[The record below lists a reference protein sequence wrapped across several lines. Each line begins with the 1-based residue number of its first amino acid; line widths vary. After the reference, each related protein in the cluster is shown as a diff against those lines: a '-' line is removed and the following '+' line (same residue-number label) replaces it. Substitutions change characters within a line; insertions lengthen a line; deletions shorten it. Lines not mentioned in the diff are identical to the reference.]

1 MILILLT
8 GCTLLWLKNPISWE
22 GKNTVTENQVNSKVR
37 FSKIFETKSDKLLE
51 WIREI
56 KNVYD
61 EIDAPS
67 AIKQIVESV
76 DYSQYEWEHWENPKI
91 VFTMKK
97 DFWADKYLITAY
109 GDHYILEKNGKQ
121 ILELPRNF
129 ILTEPMKNFVVNEEW
144 WWFLYHK
151 VSNYSDEEAQAL
163 FDQTWEYPEKP
174 RRETPTLI
182 HNGKQI
188 SYNEIFWLQNFG
200 RKIFYFF
207 REKADSP
214 IKYYYDWKIYET
226 QFKSLIHN
234 TCGCDE
240 EDALDMQADEENGKL
255 IVWDRNGETLELWLM
270 EIKG

>member
-1 MILILLT
+1 M
-8 GCTLLWLKNPISWE
+8 LWSKNPISWDE
-22 GKNTVTENQVNSKVR
+22 KNTVTENQVNSKIR
-37 FSKIFETKSDKLLE
+37 FSKIFETKNDKLLE

-56 KNVYD
+56 EDIYD

-76 DYSQYEWEHWENPKI
+76 DYSQYEREHRENPKI

-200 RKIFYFF
+200 GKIFYFF

-214 IKYYYDWKIYET
+214 IKYYYDWKVYET

-234 TCGCDE
+234 NE
-240 EDALDMQADEENGKL
+240 EDALDMKADEKKGKL
-255 IVWDRNGETLELWLM
+255 IVWDRNGENLELWLM

>member
-8 GCTLLWLKNPISWE
+8 GCTLLWSKNPISWD
-22 GKNTVTENQVNSKVR
+22 GKNTVTENQVNSKIR

-61 EIDAPS
+61 EIDAPI

-76 DYSQYEWEHWENPKI
+76 DYSQYEREHPENSEI

-129 ILTEPMKNFVVNEEW
+129 ILTEPMKNFVVNKEW

-163 FDQTWEYPEKP
+163 FDQTSEYPEQP
-174 RRETPTLI
+174 RRETPILI
-182 HNGKQI
+182 HNGKEI
-188 SYNEIFWLQNFG
+188 SYNEIFGLQNFG
-200 RKIFYFF
+200 GKIFYFF
-207 REKADSP
+207 REKADSS

-234 TCGCDE
+234 TCGC
-240 EDALDMQADEENGKL
+240 MQADEENGKL
-255 IVWDRNGETLELWLM
+255 IVWDINGETLELWLM